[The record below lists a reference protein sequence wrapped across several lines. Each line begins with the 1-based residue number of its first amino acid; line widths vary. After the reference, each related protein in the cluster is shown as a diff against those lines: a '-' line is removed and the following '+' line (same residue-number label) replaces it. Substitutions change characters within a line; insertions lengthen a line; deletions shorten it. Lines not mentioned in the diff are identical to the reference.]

1 MSLRIDF
8 DEEKHE
14 YSVGGVK
21 VPSVSEILAP
31 LSAERYRGLNPSMLA
46 QAAERGR
53 AVHEAT
59 EAIDYGLDPEID
71 PEIGGYI
78 KAYFDFIRDYR
89 PDWEMIEKIV
99 HFQRIEDDIPFYCG
113 TVDRYGIID
122 KTPYVVDIKT
132 YASLTTDSQ
141 LTASCQTALYRDA
154 LDQTASQVLMSWT
167 KVHRAILHLKKDGTY
182 NFVDLDEWDD
192 KHGFN
197 SRDTAWLL
205 YYVWRNMTTAKKTVR
220 KKRDI

>member
-31 LSAERYRGLNPSMLA
+31 LSAERYRDLNQSMLA

-71 PEIGGYI
+71 PEIGGYV

-89 PDWEMIEKIV
+89 PEWEMIEGIV
-99 HFQRIEDDIPFYCG
+99 GCYRVKDEIPFFAG
-113 TVDRYGIID
+113 TVDRYGKID
-122 KTPYVVDIKT
+122 GLPSVVDIKT
-132 YASLTTDSQ
+132 YASMTTDSQ
-141 LTASCQTALYRDA
+141 LAASCQTMLYANALESMGEDFSEGFSRY
-154 LDQTASQVLMSWT
+154 
-167 KVHRAILHLKKDGTY
+167 ILHLRKDGTY
-182 NFVDLDEWDD
+182 RLIDLWKWDD
-192 KHGFN
+192 DHGFRV
-197 SRDTAWLL
+197 RDTAWML
-205 YYVWRNMTTAKKTVR
+205 YNVWHNIDTAKKTVR
-220 KKRDI
+220 GKKHE

>member
-31 LSAERYRGLNPSMLA
+31 LSAERYRDLNPSMLA

-71 PEIGGYI
+71 PEIGGYV

-89 PDWEMIEKIV
+89 PEWEKIESV
-99 HFQRIEDDIPFYCG
+99 VGYYRHKDELPLFCG
-113 TVDRYGIID
+113 TVDRFGRID
-122 KTPYVVDIKT
+122 GKPSVVDIKT
-132 YASLTTDSQ
+132 YASVTTDSQ
-141 LTASCQTALYRDA
+141 LSASCQTKLYADA
-154 LDQTASQVLMSWT
+154 IESELAEKSEYGIIGRYL
-167 KVHRAILHLKKDGTY
+167 LHLKKDGTY
-182 NFVDLDEWDD
+182 RLIDLWEFDRT
-192 KHGFN
+192 HGFN
-197 SRDTAWLL
+197 AEETSWTLWIL
-205 YYVWRNMTTAKKTVR
+205 WHNMTMAKKTVR
-220 KKRDI
+220 RKKDE